1 MLLCNGL
8 RSRRLLG
15 HVLGMRVLDHGLFA
29 WHLKDSTPHI
39 AMVRRTFHLAYHLV
53 ASLVFVVALADDYIV
68 GASVETP

>member
-1 MLLCNGL
+1 MLLSDGL

-15 HVLGMRVLDHGLFA
+15 HVLGMRVLDLCLFA

-39 AMVRRTFHLAYHLV
+39 AMVRGTFHLAHHLV

-68 GASVETP
+68 GAPVKTP